1 MKKIITLLTS
11 SVLLVFSTF
20 NANALEMP
28 NITLPSLSGLA
39 VGVAGS
45 AGIYKASGTET
56 EDDEIQTS
64 DNQTLAIG
72 YGSVFVEYSIEAA
85 KGLTLGVD
93 YVFDD
98 IATETQD
105 REDFNTESVNDA
117 GIGST
122 SGLTNLQ
129 SAKANFSDLT
139 TYYVELP
146 LAITGLDTGAYIKF
160 GLREVD
166 VETRESLAT
175 GSTYN
180 NTSID
185 GELYA
190 IGTKRTFDDYGL
202 FVKFEASYTE
212 WDKIKLTSNTNA
224 DNVITAD
231 LEGAVAT
238 IAIGKSF

>member
-11 SVLLVFSTF
+11 SVLLICSTF

-28 NITLPSLSGLA
+28 NITLPSLNGLA

-56 EDDEIQTS
+56 EDDETTTS
-64 DNQTLAIG
+64 KNQTLAIG
-72 YGSVFVEYSIEAA
+72 YGSVFIEYSIEAA

-93 YVFDD
+93 YVFED
-98 IATETQD
+98 IATDTQD
-105 REDFNTESVNDA
+105 REDFNNISRND
-117 GIGST
+117 GGRGTT
-122 SGLTNLQ
+122 SGQVNLQ
-129 SAKANFSDLT
+129 SVKANFSDLT

-166 VETRESLAT
+166 VETREQLAT
-175 GSTYN
+175 GSNYDN
-180 NTSID
+180 ASID
-185 GELYA
+185 GEMYA

-212 WDKIKLTSNTNA
+212 WDKIKLTSTTNA
-224 DNVITAD
+224 DNAITAD